1 MQINKHATII
11 LADNHPMPLKG
22 LYQELVSN
30 NYRVIG
36 QASNGSEALELILKL
51 EPTLAILDIEM
62 PFLTGFEVVKI
73 CKEKNIPTKFIIQ
86 SSSKE
91 AEYIAQA
98 KALNIQGYLLKVDS
112 FSEIEGCINAVLKD
126 ENHYSNYLDNSLLLH
141 ITEELQYLKLLSP
154 AESTI
159 LKLVSQQ
166 DSTNT
171 IATHLSLSTRTVEKH
186 RSNIINK
193 LSLKGEANVLT
204 SWAICNRDLISL
216 L

>member
-73 CKEKNIPTKFIIQ
+73 CKEKNKQ
-86 SSSKE
+86 
-91 AEYIAQA
+91 
-98 KALNIQGYLLKVDS
+98 
-112 FSEIEGCINAVLKD
+112 
-126 ENHYSNYLDNSLLLH
+126 
-141 ITEELQYLKLLSP
+141 
-154 AESTI
+154 
-159 LKLVSQQ
+159 
-166 DSTNT
+166 
-171 IATHLSLSTRTVEKH
+171 KH
-186 RSNIINK
+186 
-193 LSLKGEANVLT
+193 
-204 SWAICNRDLISL
+204 
-216 L
+216 